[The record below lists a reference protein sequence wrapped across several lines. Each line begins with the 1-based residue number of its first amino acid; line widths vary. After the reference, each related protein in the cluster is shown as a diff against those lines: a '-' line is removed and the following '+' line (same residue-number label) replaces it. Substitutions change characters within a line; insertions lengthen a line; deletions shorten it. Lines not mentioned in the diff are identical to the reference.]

1 MSTDA
6 KQAKT
11 VAEAVRT
18 TAAGHPDEVWV
29 KTRDGSVSYTWS
41 EGVEQIDRIAGGM
54 RKLGVGRGDT
64 VGIMLVNRPEFH
76 PVDLGVVT
84 AGGTPFSIYQT
95 YTAEQIEY
103 LLNDA
108 ATKVI
113 VTEKAFLPVVQEACA
128 DVENSPQVVLI
139 DPPEGGAPDGI
150 VTLEELE
157 AMDPGFDGAAAAAEV
172 TPEDVLT
179 LIYTSGTT
187 GPPKGVQLSHENL
200 LTMVASSDDIV
211 NFPPRS
217 RVISWLPAAHI
228 AERGA
233 HHYLPVIYGFE
244 VTTVSD
250 PRSGIEVLPELHP
263 QSIFAVPRIW
273 EKLKS
278 GLEGMLASQEGEA
291 REALETAIADATE
304 KVRLE
309 QAGKE
314 VPADLAERVAEAD
327 EKYFAGL
334 RATLGLDQVVTINV
348 GAAPTPLEVL
358 EFFHAIG
365 LPLAEL
371 WGMSETS
378 GVGTVN
384 PPEKVKLGTVGPP
397 LPGVE
402 LKLADDGELLIRGGL
417 IMLGYRNMPEATA
430 EAIDAEGWLHTG
442 DIAEIDEDGY
452 VKIVYRK
459 KELIINAAGKNMSPA
474 NIEAEI
480 KSASPLIDQ
489 VCCIGDARP
498 YNTAL
503 ISLDADVAPSWAGQQ
518 GIEDASIAALSENEQ
533 LLEAIQAAVDEGN
546 TKLARVEQ
554 IKKFKVLPAEWGP
567 GGDELT
573 PTSKLRRKPIAEKY
587 SAEIEE
593 LYA

>member
-1 MSTDA
+1 MSTEA

-11 VAEAVRT
+11 VAEAVRL

-29 KTRDGSVSYTWS
+29 KTRDGSTSLTWA
-41 EGVEQIDRIAGGM
+41 EGVDQIDRIAGGM

-76 PVDLGVVT
+76 PIDLGVVT

-108 ATKVI
+108 ATKVV
-113 VTEKAFLPVVQEACA
+113 VTEQAFLPVVQEACA
-128 DVENSPQVVLI
+128 DVEHSPTVVLI
-139 DPPEGGAPDGI
+139 DPADDGAPEGV

-157 AMDPGFDGAAAAAEV
+157 AMDPDFDGAAAAAEV

-200 LTMVASSDDIV
+200 LTMVASTDDIV

-233 HHYLPVIYGFE
+233 HHYLPVIFGFE

-250 PRSGIEVLPELHP
+250 PRTVIQVLPEVHP
-263 QSIFAVPRIW
+263 QWFFAVPRIW
-273 EKLKS
+273 EKLKG

-291 REALETAIADATE
+291 KEALETAIADATQ

-309 QAGKE
+309 QAGEE

-402 LKLADDGELLIRGGL
+402 LKLADDGELLIKGGL

-430 EAIDAEGWLHTG
+430 EAIDSEGWLHTG

-452 VKIVYRK
+452 VKIVDRK

-503 ISLDADVAPSWAGQQ
+503 ISLDADYAPIWAGQQ
-518 GIEDASIAALSENEQ
+518 GIEDASIASLAENEQ
-533 LLEAIQAAVDEGN
+533 LLAAIQEAVDEGN